1 MVQSRLEFG
10 TFEDQ
15 QLVTVAKRTQ
25 GGGCQGK
32 GGREGGGGVISLGA
46 LDCSGKELIF
56 SSG

>member
-15 QLVTVAKRTQ
+15 QLVTVAKRSQ
-25 GGGCQGK
+25 GEVCLEK
-32 GGREGGGGVISLGA
+32 AGRERGGGVISLGA